1 MIQFVTNFADQA
13 VLLPLAIGIGLI
25 LLFSHWRRAAQAWT
39 IGIGGTYLTML
50 VLKLCFIA
58 CGHLLLGHIVSPSGH
73 VAAAAAVYG
82 GLFALFARAV
92 TGHSRWTLPT
102 ALGIATMIGLT
113 RLSLGAHTVSEVL
126 VGATIGICGAVVS
139 TTLIGPPPRE
149 LRIRWLAGLAF
160 AILLLCHGFRMPA
173 EAAIH
178 EVAANLW
185 PLTACHT
192 HKV

>member
-1 MIQFVTNFADQA
+1 MLIRFITDFGDQA
-13 VLLPLAIGIGLI
+13 MLLPLAIGIGLI
-25 LLFSHWRRAAQAWT
+25 LVLSHWRRAALAWT

-58 CGHLLLGHIVSPSGH
+58 CGHLLPGHIVSPSGH

-102 ALGIATMIGLT
+102 TLGIATAIGLT
-113 RLSLGAHTVSEVL
+113 RLAIGAHTISEV
-126 VGATIGICGAVVS
+126 VIGAAIGTCGAVIS
-139 TTLIGPPPRE
+139 TMLIGAPPRE
-149 LRIRWLAGLAF
+149 LRIGWLAGLAF
-160 AILLLCHGFRMPA
+160 AVLLLCHGFRMPA

-178 EVAANLW
+178 KMAINLW
-185 PLTACHT
+185 PLTACHRA
-192 HKV
+192 V